1 MHLANEFATRLHII
15 FSTELI
21 TGLALAFS
29 TCAICLAWLARRG
42 HALGLLDRPGGRKQ
56 HSAPTPR
63 VGGLAMTAGLGL
75 AWVWMGAWTGA
86 WAGIR
91 ADTWPS
97 TGWICAGFAATLLLG
112 LLDDR
117 QGLSARGKFITQ
129 VLIAGCTLVPAGL
142 LLAHLGEWLPGWQPR
157 LGWLALPVT
166 VFGVASVMNA
176 LNMADG
182 VDGLAGGLSV
192 AAFTG
197 LGLTAAHAGNQS
209 AFQASA
215 LGIAVLAGFLV
226 FNLQFSARPAR
237 VFMGDAGSLSLG
249 YLIAT
254 VALWLCVS
262 PTNPVPPAVVLWSVA
277 LPLID
282 GLAVIVGRY
291 RANRGLTRPGRD
303 HLHHRLLDH
312 GFSVNQVVLIE
323 VSLGLAG
330 SVGALAAWRH
340 GLPAWLLT
348 VVFLVTALGYTVKRS
363 TPARYGR
370 PRPVIPQPPY
380 RSSGRQAAPPEPAP
394 ALAHKPFTP
403 RSGLF

>member
-1 MHLANEFATRLHII
+1 
-15 FSTELI
+15 
-21 TGLALAFS
+21 
-29 TCAICLAWLARRG
+29 
-42 HALGLLDRPGGRKQ
+42 
-56 HSAPTPR
+56 
-63 VGGLAMTAGLGL
+63 
-75 AWVWMGAWTGA
+75 VWMGAWTGA

-129 VLIAGCTLVPAGL
+129 VLIAGCTLAPAGL

-157 LGWLALPVT
+157 LVWLALPVT
-166 VFGVASVMNA
+166 VFGVVSVMNA

-209 AFQASA
+209 AFQTSA

-226 FNLQFSARPAR
+226 FNLRFSARPAR

-249 YLIAT
+249 YLIAA
-254 VALWLCVS
+254 VALWLCLS
-262 PTNPVPPAVVLWSVA
+262 PTNPVPPAVALWSVA

-291 RANRGLTRPGRD
+291 RAHRGLTSPGRD
-303 HLHHRLLDH
+303 HLHHRLLNR

-330 SVGALAAWRH
+330 SVGALAAWRY
-340 GLPAWLLT
+340 GLPAWTLT

-363 TPARYGR
+363 TPARRGR
-370 PRPVIPQPPY
+370 QRPAILQPPY
-380 RSSGRQAAPPEPAP
+380 RSSVREAAPSEPAP
-394 ALAHKPFTP
+394 AIARKPFSP

>member
-1 MHLANEFATRLHII
+1 MHLANEFATCLMTA
-15 FSTELI
+15 FTTELT
-21 TGLALAFS
+21 TGLALAF
-29 TCAICLAWLARRG
+29 TICAVCLSWLARQG
-42 HALGLLDRPGGRKQ
+42 DALGLLDRPGGRKQ
-56 HSAPTPR
+56 HAAPTPR
-63 VGGLAMTAGLGL
+63 VGGLAMAAGLGL
-75 AWVWMGAWTGA
+75 AGVWMGAWTGA

-91 ADTWPS
+91 VDTWPS
-97 TGWICAGFAATLLLG
+97 TGWVCAGFAATLLLG

-117 QGLSARGKFITQ
+117 QGLSARGKFIAQ
-129 VLIAGCTLVPAGL
+129 VLIASCTLAPAGL
-142 LLAHLGEWLPGWQPR
+142 LLAHLGEWLPGWQPG
-157 LGWLALPVT
+157 LLWLALPVT
-166 VFGVASVMNA
+166 VFGVVSVMNA

-197 LGLTAAHAGNQS
+197 LGLTAAHVGNQS

-215 LGIAVLAGFLV
+215 LSVAVLAAFLV
-226 FNLQFSARPAR
+226 FNLRFSARPAR

-249 YLIAT
+249 YLIASI
-254 VALWLCVS
+254 ALWLCVS

-291 RANRGLTRPGRD
+291 RVNRGLTCPGRD
-303 HLHHRLLDH
+303 HLHHKLLNC

-340 GLPAWLLT
+340 GLPAWMLT

-363 TPARYGR
+363 TPARHGR
-370 PRPVIPQPPY
+370 QRLAISQPPY
-380 RSSGRQAAPPEPAP
+380 RSSVREAAPPEPAP
-394 ALAHKPFTP
+394 AIAHKPFTA
-403 RSGLF
+403 RSGPF